1 MEKARFDWDE
11 VLESHLSAEQ
21 RKRLAS
27 ARVGVAGAGGL
38 GSNCAVLLA
47 RSGIRRFAI
56 ADPDVVSIS
65 NLNRQHF
72 FPRHL
77 GLPKVEALGDVLR
90 GLHPSLDLVLEP
102 RALDG
107 AAACAFFAGCD
118 VVVEAV
124 DDPAVKKAL
133 VEALL
138 VAGHRVVSA
147 SGMAGWGGP
156 PMTARR
162 IGSRLVVVGDLVSAT
177 GPACPPMAPRVV
189 MAAALEADAVLE
201 FLLGKGPSGE
211 RAADPLESMET
222 VDLFRSASS

>member
-1 MEKARFDWDE
+1 MEKTRADWDE
-11 VLESHLSAEQ
+11 VLQSHLSAEQ

-27 ARVGVAGAGGL
+27 ARIGLAGAGGL

-47 RSGIRRFAI
+47 RSGIRRFVI
-56 ADPDVVSIS
+56 ADPDVVSLS

-72 FPRHL
+72 FPRHV
-77 GLPKVEALGDVLR
+77 GLPKTEALGDVLR
-90 GLHPSLDLVLEP
+90 GLHPSLELVLEQ
-102 RALDG
+102 RTLDG
-107 AAACAFFAGCD
+107 TAACAFFAGCD

-124 DDPAVKKAL
+124 DDAAVKKAL

-138 VAGHRVVSA
+138 GAGHRVVSA

-156 PMTARR
+156 PMTGRR
-162 IGSRLVVVGDLVSAT
+162 IGSRLVVVGDMVSEI

-201 FLLGKGPSGE
+201 LLLGKCLSGE
-211 RAADPLESMET
+211 ARGGLPEDT
-222 VDLFRSASS
+222 F